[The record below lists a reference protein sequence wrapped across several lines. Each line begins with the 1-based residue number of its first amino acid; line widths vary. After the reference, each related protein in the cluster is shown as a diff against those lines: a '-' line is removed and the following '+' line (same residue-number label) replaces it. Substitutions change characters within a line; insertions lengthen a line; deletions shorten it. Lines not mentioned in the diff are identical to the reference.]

1 MGGLGQEQQNLSGS
15 SVETESEADFWPLLQ
30 QTLES
35 IVGTGAGR
43 GVIINAQTGTV
54 LVRAMPRELREIRQY
69 LETVQSSAQRMVV
82 LEAKVI
88 EVELRDGFESGIN
101 WAAIARSGSRSIW
114 GGVLR
119 GQDLFEGSPLA
130 GQRIP
135 TSSGGVVDLDSR
147 GFGGAFG
154 VGIDTRDFNAFIE
167 LLETQG
173 RTQVLSSPRVSAVNN
188 QKSVIKVGSDEFF
201 VTSIGA
207 QTTVGTAATTSNM
220 VQLTPFFS
228 GIALDVTPQISGQG
242 EVILHIQPTVS
253 EVRDQTKRLPV
264 SGGQQPVDVPLA
276 FKDEVWVRS
285 HYDTITV
292 QVPDAPLA
300 DELVVIAAVAD
311 LRPVDP
317 CDPDLDFVVWALVG
331 LWWSD
336 RPESFITRD
345 KDEWQWRLLI
355 SQPDWITD
363 DAIADAQRTA
373 QAKKGAE
380 AISHVRRETLRE
392 GTCAQALH
400 IGPFD
405 DEGPALA
412 KLHDEYL
419 AANILR
425 MTGPHH
431 EIYLSDRRRTAPA
444 KLRTILR
451 QPVEAST

>member
-1 MGGLGQEQQNLSGS
+1 MTRYD
-15 SVETESEADFWPLLQ
+15 VK
-30 QTLES
+30 
-35 IVGTGAGR
+35 
-43 GVIINAQTGTV
+43 
-54 LVRAMPRELREIRQY
+54 RELNRCY
-69 LETVQSSAQRMVV
+69 AP
-82 LEAKVI
+82 AN
-88 EVELRDGFESGIN
+88 RD
-101 WAAIARSGSRSIW
+101 WA
-114 GGVLR
+114 L
-119 GQDLFEGSPLA
+119 
-130 GQRIP
+130 
-135 TSSGGVVDLDSR
+135 
-147 GFGGAFG
+147 
-154 VGIDTRDFNAFIE
+154 
-167 LLETQG
+167 
-173 RTQVLSSPRVSAVNN
+173 
-188 QKSVIKVGSDEFF
+188 
-201 VTSIGA
+201 
-207 QTTVGTAATTSNM
+207 
-220 VQLTPFFS
+220 
-228 GIALDVTPQISGQG
+228 
-242 EVILHIQPTVS
+242 
-253 EVRDQTKRLPV
+253 
-264 SGGQQPVDVPLA
+264 VDVPEQR
-276 FKDEVWVRS
+276 F
-285 HYDTITV
+285 
-292 QVPDAPLA
+292 
-300 DELVVIAAVAD
+300 IAIDGHGDPNTSASFARAVEALYAVAYTIKFASK
-311 LRPVDP
+311 RA
-317 CDPDLDFVVWALVG
+317 DPDRDVVVGPLEG

-419 AANILR
+419 AANNLR